1 MKTLFFFL
9 FFLFAFVS
17 CKKMTTN
24 EASRNENQMSS
35 SQVLNKKQNEKE
47 CDKGEEVLKK
57 IEEKK
62 ILDLNNLTVVALLMI
77 KTVI

>member
-1 MKTLFFFL
+1 
-9 FFLFAFVS
+9 
-17 CKKMTTN
+17 MTTN

-62 ILDLNNLTVVALLMI
+62 NSFTLNNLDGGCSLDDKEDSDL
-77 KTVI
+77 KF